1 VAGLPGIDQALE
13 LVLARVRPLAAET
26 VPITAAAGRV
36 LASDAHAAV
45 DLPPFDSSAMD
56 GFAVRAADTP
66 GRLQIVGHSA
76 AGRPESRT
84 LAAGEA
90 IAISTGAVI
99 PAGAD
104 AVVPVERTATSDGA
118 VDVEAVAKD
127 DNRRE
132 QGGDV
137 RVGAV
142 VVRAGTRLGPVQVGA
157 LAAVGAAEVHC
168 GARPRVVVL
177 ATGTELRSPGDELE
191 PGEIYESNSLVLRA
205 QLESVGAQVTVLQAV
220 TDDEAATRAALS
232 TGLQADVLVT
242 SGGVSMGEHDLVR
255 ALLAELGA
263 EEVFWRVA
271 VRPGKPVAFATLGST
286 LAFGLPG
293 NPVSALVGFELFVRP
308 AILALQ
314 GAGEPGPFYLPGRL
328 ETALRRSEERDG
340 LVRARTRVD
349 ADGVVLEPLAGQ
361 ESHMIVHA
369 AAANALVRVPRGDGE
384 LPAGAPVM
392 YLAL

>member
-1 VAGLPGIDQALE
+1 
-13 LVLARVRPLAAET
+13 
-26 VPITAAAGRV
+26 
-36 LASDAHAAV
+36 
-45 DLPPFDSSAMD
+45 
-56 GFAVRAADTP
+56 
-66 GRLQIVGHSA
+66 
-76 AGRPESRT
+76 
-84 LAAGEA
+84 
-90 IAISTGAVI
+90 
-99 PAGAD
+99 
-104 AVVPVERTATSDGA
+104 
-118 VDVEAVAKD
+118 
-127 DNRRE
+127 
-132 QGGDV
+132 
-137 RVGAV
+137 
-142 VVRAGTRLGPVQVGA
+142 
-157 LAAVGAAEVHC
+157 
-168 GARPRVVVL
+168 
-177 ATGTELRSPGDELE
+177 
-191 PGEIYESNSLVLRA
+191 VLRA

-232 TGLQADVLVT
+232 TGLEADVLVT

-328 ETALRRSEERDG
+328 GAAVRRSEERDG

-369 AAANALVRVPRGDGE
+369 AAADALVRVPRGDGE